1 MCIRDRNK
9 YLPVQYMPLTFE
21 FTLTHDPKSWL
32 DTGTTQSSPT
42 TPVTP
47 NSTKWHLS
55 ECFLYYDIIT
65 LDAEVQQ
72 NYANVLR
79 QGQALNLSYHSSLMQ
94 SQSVVGASFSVQLI
108 RNLARVKSLFVTLS
122 RNGTE
127 LEDIQAK
134 PESTQFYHPPLV
146 DNESNVEFN
155 FQIGGKRLI
164 INPIGPHDSTQMYH
178 NLQKAIGIISMFEFL
193 NTSPD
198 TERRA
203 FILSLIHI

>member
-1 MCIRDRNK
+1 
-9 YLPVQYMPLTFE
+9 
-21 FTLTHDPKSWL
+21 
-32 DTGTTQSSPT
+32 
-42 TPVTP
+42 
-47 NSTKWHLS
+47 
-55 ECFLYYDIIT
+55 
-65 LDAEVQQ
+65 
-72 NYANVLR
+72 
-79 QGQALNLSYHSSLMQ
+79 MQ
-94 SQSVVGASFSVQLI
+94 SQSVVGAAFTVQMI

-127 LEDIQAK
+127 LEDIQSK

-146 DNESNVEFN
+146 HDESSIEFN

-178 NLQKAIGIISMFEFL
+178 NLQKAIGILGSQMASTSISMFEFL

-203 FILSLIHI
+203 FILAADLEKVLEAGYSGADFGNGNALLLEFKGVGDATAQATHASRVHILVVHEAAVSITDSGVQVSS